1 MKNSFW
7 ISFFIFIALCSSLK
21 AQDLPV
27 HEQYMF
33 DYMLVN
39 PSFAGMSE
47 VTSVKVIHREQW
59 IGIDDAP
66 RTSFL
71 LFKHRLNERTG
82 GVGGYIF
89 SDKNGPNSK
98 YGGQLTWSFQALLD
112 SKRYSR
118 TILSFGIS
126 FRALLHTLDETGFE
140 NTIYDPIIT
149 YSKQTSFIPN
159 ANAGLVLSYN
169 QAFLGLSFDNLI
181 PWSDR
186 MYNFT
191 IEPVNFVLM
200 NVHTGNIF
208 VLSRKVQFRP
218 SVMFKTNFHGLNQ
231 LDVNAKFHVFGNK
244 PIRSVYIRYQN
255 EFWFGFS
262 YRQTLDYNNISA
274 LSLSPTFGFTIDK
287 FSFMYLYDLGLTHLQ
302 LFHSGTHQI
311 CVGIRFFHD
320 KYRNWGKHSIPVFT
334 DDF

>member
-1 MKNSFW
+1 MKSVLLILTFSFL
-7 ISFFIFIALCSSLK
+7 IIANGLK
-21 AQDLPV
+21 SQELPV

-39 PSFAGMSE
+39 PAFAGMSE
-47 VTSVKVIHREQW
+47 VTSLKIIHREQW
-59 IGIDDAP
+59 IGIEDAP
-66 RTSFL
+66 STSFL

-82 GVGGYIF
+82 GIGGYIF

-118 TILSFGIS
+118 TMLSFGMS
-126 FRALLHTLDETGFE
+126 FRGLLHTLDERDFE
-140 NTIYDPIIT
+140 NTVYDPLIT
-149 YSKQTSFIPN
+149 YSRLTTFVPN

-169 QAFLGLSFDNLI
+169 QAFLGASFDNLI

-186 MYNFT
+186 MYNMT
-191 IEPVNFVLM
+191 IEPVNYVVM
-200 NVHTGNIF
+200 NTHIGNIF
-208 VLSRKVQFRP
+208 DLSQRIQFRP
-218 SVMFKTNFHGLNQ
+218 SVLFKSNFHGMNQ
-231 LDVNAKFHVFGNK
+231 LDVNVKFHVFGGK

-262 YRQTLDYNNISA
+262 YRQTLDWKNISA
-274 LSLSPTFGFTIDK
+274 LSLSPTFGLTIDK
-287 FSFMYLYDLGLTHLQ
+287 YTFMYLYDLGLTHLQ
-302 LFHSGTHQI
+302 LYHSGTHQI
-311 CVGIRFFHD
+311 CLGIRFFHD
-320 KYRNWGKHSIPVFT
+320 KYRNWGKHSLPVFT